1 MVTHWLECAGTFA
14 MLRKRSISITVI
26 LSEATFQSWRFTNIF
41 LPRTAYSQNNHRAD
55 WLHMPLPFTLIMD
68 LKYHPL
74 QVVFIP
80 NWSNPWHTNFSPK
93 TKSRPLHISVSIK
106 IPMKLATNSVIFFD
120 LFGYMYLAYVLL
132 LMCFLYCYFTVFVY
146 NCNMFKGRPWGHQG
160 LPYFARNWALTSF

>member
-41 LPRTAYSQNNHRAD
+41 LPRAAYSQKNHRAD

-74 QVVFIP
+74 QVVYIP
-80 NWSNPWHTNFSPK
+80 KLEQPLTHQLFSENKKQTPSYFRVYKNPHETGNKFSNFLWPFRLYVFSICP
-93 TKSRPLHISVSIK
+93 SIDVFP
-106 IPMKLATNSVIFFD
+106 IL
-120 LFGYMYLAYVLL
+120 LFY
-132 LMCFLYCYFTVFVY
+132 CFCLQLQHV
-146 NCNMFKGRPWGHQG
+146 KGRPWGHQG